1 MNASGTD
8 WERLNAYVDGELPP
22 DEAAAIA
29 KAIARDPV
37 LARQVATISSL
48 KAAINDSAPPYPGQL
63 QLRPARPRRM
73 RRRVAALVVAALL
86 LVLLGVAGW
95 FTELHRAPPGI
106 DLAGELH
113 REWVGARSQTP
124 PGTTATSLQVGLE
137 TLRFAYV
144 PDLTKVALEFDGVRR
159 IDARGSRGLH
169 VGYLGPKGCAVSLVV
184 FERPGSREQPLTSL
198 ETGHQRAWSWATGG
212 ASFFLLA
219 PTMDPT
225 RLASIAKVVQ
235 RLTRARLPLDNEA
248 VLALDQGRSNAAPCL
263 T

>member
-1 MNASGTD
+1 MNASGRD

-22 DEAAAIA
+22 DEAATIA
-29 KAIARDPV
+29 EAVARDPA
-37 LARQVATISSL
+37 LARQVAALSAL
-48 KAAINDSAPPYPGQL
+48 KAGVNDAAPPYPGRL
-63 QLRPARPRRM
+63 QLRPGPPRRL
-73 RRRVAALVVAALL
+73 RRRVAVLAVAALL
-86 LVLLGVAGW
+86 LVLLGVGGW
-95 FTELHRAPPGI
+95 LAELHRAPPGI
-106 DLAGELH
+106 ELAGELH
-113 REWVGARSQTP
+113 REWVSARSQTP
-124 PGTTATSLQVGLE
+124 PGTAATTLQVGLE
-137 TLRFAYV
+137 ALRFAYV
-144 PDLTKVALEFDGVRR
+144 PDLTQVALEFDGVRR
-159 IDARGSRGLH
+159 IEARGSRGLH

-198 ETGHQRAWSWATGG
+198 ASGPLRAWSWTTGG

>member
-29 KAIARDPV
+29 EAIARDPA

-48 KAAINDSAPPYPGQL
+48 KAAVNDSAPPYPGQL
-63 QLRPARPRRM
+63 QLRPAHSRRM
-73 RRRVAALVVAALL
+73 RRRVTALVAAALL

-95 FTELHRAPPGI
+95 FAELHRAPPGI

-113 REWVGARSQTP
+113 REWAGARSQTP
-124 PGTTATSLQVGLE
+124 PGAAAASRPVGLE
-137 TLRFAYV
+137 ALRFAYV
-144 PDLTKVALEFDGVRR
+144 PDLTQVALEFDGVRR
-159 IDARGSRGLH
+159 ISARGSRGLH

-184 FERPGSREQPLTSL
+184 FKHPGRREQPLTAL
-198 ETGHQRAWSWATGG
+198 DTGQLRAWSWTTGG
-212 ASFFLLA
+212 ASFYLLA